1 MKFDELKIILKR
13 LYKEYVKKH
22 LKRIFIALILS
33 IIVAGSTSGIAWLL
47 DPAVK
52 KIFIEQNKVFA
63 WSIPLL
69 IVIAFSS
76 KGLSLYLARVNIIR
90 VGEEV
95 AGELQK
101 KIANNILT
109 SDIQTLDNRHSGKYI
124 SNVMFDTHYVQN
136 LVSSGV
142 LNLMK
147 DSFSVIALVSLMF
160 YQNWKL
166 ALFAL
171 LMMPLAAGLAK
182 SLGKRIGKATSKAG
196 ISSGDLA
203 SFLTEIF
210 KGSKMIR
217 IYQKED
223 EENKKASDKIND
235 LVEKNIKI
243 GSVLIRATPIMETLT
258 GFMIA
263 GFIIFSG
270 RLIAAG
276 ELGVNN
282 FFSFLAAMML
292 AYQPIRSLA
301 TINMAAYQGAAA
313 FKRISSIIDR
323 DIKVK
328 EVPGAPKLFLKN
340 SDIRFNKVEF
350 KYDSTDEKAIKE
362 ISLNIK
368 GNTMTAFVGHSGA
381 GKSTIINLL
390 PRFYDPQKGSIEI
403 DNQNIQLVSLNSL
416 RKNLSLV
423 SQDVI
428 LFDDTVKN
436 NISYAR
442 PGATDKEIV
451 EACKFAASDDF
462 IKKLPQGYDTMIGEN
477 GVRLSGGQKQRISIA
492 RAILKKSP
500 IILLDEATSSL
511 DAESEEIVQNALN
524 NLTRNKT
531 TLVIAHRL
539 STIHKANQ
547 IFVMSHGKI
556 VNSGNHNFL
565 INNCEEYKSLYQK
578 QFYYLKVIFRL

>member
-1 MKFDELKIILKR
+1 MKFEELKLILKR
-13 LYKEYVKKH
+13 MYREYVKKH
-22 LKRIFIALILS
+22 INKILISLVLS
-33 IIVAGSTSGIAWLL
+33 LIVAISTSSIAWLL

-52 KIFIEQNKVFA
+52 KIFIEQDKLFA
-63 WSIPLL
+63 WSIPIL

-76 KGLSLYLARVNIIR
+76 KGLSLYFARLNIIR
-90 VGEEV
+90 VGQEV
-95 AGELQK
+95 AGALQK
-101 KIANNILT
+101 KVANNILT

-124 SNVMFDTHYVQN
+124 SNIMFDAAQVQN
-136 LVSSGV
+136 LVSTGV

-147 DSFSVIALVSLMF
+147 DTLSVIALVSLMF

-166 ALFAL
+166 ALFAII
-171 LMMPLAAGLAK
+171 MMPLAGGLAK

-196 ISSGDLA
+196 ESSGILT
-203 SFLTEIF
+203 SFLNEIF

-217 IYQKED
+217 IYQKEN
-223 EENKKASDKIND
+223 EENKKAGQVIDD

-243 GSVLIRATPIMETLT
+243 GSVLVRATPIMEILT

-270 RLIAAG
+270 QLISSG

-301 TINMAAYQGAAA
+301 TINMAAYQGATA
-313 FKRISSIIDR
+313 FKRISKIVDR
-323 DIKVK
+323 EIKIR
-328 EVPGAPKLFLKN
+328 EILDAPKLILRN
-340 SDIRFNKVEF
+340 SEIKFNKVGF
-350 KYDSTDEKAIKE
+350 KYETTNEKAIKN
-362 ISLNIK
+362 ISFSIK
-368 GNTMTAFVGHSGA
+368 GSSIAAFVGHSGA

-390 PRFYDPQKGSIEI
+390 PRFYDPQEGSIEI
-403 DNQNIQLVSLNSL
+403 DNQNIKDVSLASL

-428 LFDDTVKN
+428 LFDDTIKS
-436 NISYAR
+436 NIAYAK
-442 PGATDKEIV
+442 PNASEEEIIR
-451 EACKFAASDDF
+451 ACKFAASDEF
-462 IKKLPQGYDTMIGEN
+462 IHKLPNGYNTMIGEN

-492 RAILKKSP
+492 RAILKESS

-511 DAESEEIVQNALN
+511 DTESEEIVQNAIN
-524 NLTRNKT
+524 NLTKNKT

-539 STIHKANQ
+539 STIHNADK
-547 IFVMSHGKI
+547 IFVMKHGEI
-556 VNSGNHNFL
+556 INSGNHDFL
-565 INNCEEYKSLYQK
+565 ISNCEEYKSLYQK
-578 QFYYLKVIFRL
+578 QLK

>member
-1 MKFDELKIILKR
+1 MKVQELKNILQR
-13 LYKEYVKKH
+13 LFKEYVKKH
-22 LKRIFIALILS
+22 LKKILIALVLS

-69 IVIAFSS
+69 IVVAFTS
-76 KGLSLYLARVNIIR
+76 KGLSLYFARINIIR

-95 AGELQK
+95 AGALQK
-101 KIANNILT
+101 NVARNILT

-124 SNVMFDTHYVQN
+124 SNVMYDTHHVQN
-136 LVSSGV
+136 LVSNGV

-166 ALFAL
+166 ALFAI
-171 LMMPLAAGLAK
+171 LMMPLAAGLAR

-196 ISSGDLA
+196 VSSGNLA
-203 SFLTEIF
+203 SFISEIL
-210 KGSKMIR
+210 KRSKMIR
-217 IYQKED
+217 IYQKEKQ
-223 EENKKASDKIND
+223 ENEKANKVIDD

-243 GSVLIRATPIMETLT
+243 GSVMIRATPIMESLT

-270 RLIAAG
+270 KLIANG

-301 TINMAAYQGAAA
+301 TINMVAHQGAAA
-313 FKRISSIIDR
+313 FKRISEITDKNIE
-323 DIKVK
+323 VK
-328 EVPGAPKLFLKN
+328 EITGSPELDLKN
-340 SDIRFNKVEF
+340 TNMEFNNVSF
-350 KYDSTDEKAIKE
+350 SYVSTQQKAVKE
-362 ISLNIK
+362 LNLSIK
-368 GNTMTAFVGHSGA
+368 GNSMAAFVGHSGA
-381 GKSTIINLL
+381 GKSTIINLI
-390 PRFYDPQKGSIEI
+390 PRFYDPQEGHIKI
-403 DNQNIQLVSLNSL
+403 DGQDIKNVSLKSL
-416 RKNLSLV
+416 RKKISMV

-428 LFDDTVKN
+428 LFDDTIKN
-436 NISYAR
+436 NIAYAKNESS
-442 PGATDKEIV
+442 DDEIV
-451 EACKFAASDDF
+451 AACKFAAADEF
-462 IKKLPQGYDTMIGEN
+462 IEKLPDGLNTMIGEN
-477 GVRLSGGQKQRISIA
+477 GIRLSGGQKQRISIA
-492 RAILKKSP
+492 RAILKQSP

-511 DAESEEIVQNALN
+511 DAESEEIVQNAIN
-524 NLTRNKT
+524 NLTKNKT

-539 STIHKANQ
+539 STIHNADK
-547 IFVMSHGKI
+547 IFVMKSGKI
-556 VNSGNHNFL
+556 INSGKHDFL
-565 INNCEEYKSLYQK
+565 IDNCNEYKSLYKK
-578 QFYYLKVIFRL
+578 QLR